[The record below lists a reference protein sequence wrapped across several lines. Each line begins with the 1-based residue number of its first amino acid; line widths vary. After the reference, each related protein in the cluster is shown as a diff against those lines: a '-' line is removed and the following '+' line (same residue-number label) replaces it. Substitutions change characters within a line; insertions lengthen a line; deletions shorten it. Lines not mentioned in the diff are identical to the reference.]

1 MLLTVEEVIK
11 NLLERG
17 VQEDILKNP
26 EFKSVLSEI
35 INKKGFQGFEIKD
48 VSSDTYFI
56 ISANFSGITNT
67 RKFYGFSKETDID
80 DNKDYLYVFRAWK
93 RDDTDWAALDHT
105 EYSLYE
111 PLRIL
116 KKIDLGLDKKPR

>member
-11 NLLERG
+11 YLLERG
-17 VQEDILKNP
+17 VQDDILKNP

-67 RKFYGFSKETDID
+67 RKLYGFSKDTDID
-80 DNKDYLYVFRAWK
+80 DNKDYLYVSRVWK
-93 RDDTDWAALDHT
+93 RDDIDWAALDHT
-105 EYSLYE
+105 EYSHYE
-111 PLRIL
+111 PLGIP
-116 KKIDLGLDKKPR
+116 KKIDLGVHKKPR